1 MAEPLRID
9 KKNFIP
15 AHTNSFPCEKD
26 GMKGKVSTFACS
38 MHKLIEFIKENC
50 LFVRDARHYSAHSVT
65 LRHPVYS
72 TFKKL
77 FDVMI
82 FRQF

>member
-1 MAEPLRID
+1 MAVPLRID

-38 MHKLIEFIKENC
+38 MHKLIKFIKKIAR
-50 LFVRDARHYSAHSVT
+50 LYGTRDIIV
-65 LRHPVYS
+65 P
-72 TFKKL
+72 
-77 FDVMI
+77 I
-82 FRQF
+82 Q